1 MDTACSALVIFGVTG
16 DLVRKK
22 VFAALYELQL
32 LDRLNMPVIGVGR
45 SDWNDDTLR
54 RTAET
59 AIRSHAADDVVDDA
73 MHAVLDGLTY
83 VRGNYSSTD
92 LYETLQRSVAAH
104 ELVLYYLAVPPTV
117 FGAIITGLGGTAGS
131 GRARLLIEK
140 PFGSDL
146 ATARSLRDLV
156 EQHFDAEQL
165 FAVDHYLQKES
176 LQNILV
182 LRFGNRMLEP
192 TWNREHIDSISVTM
206 AEAFGIE
213 GRAGFFDS
221 NGTLRDVVQNHM
233 FQTVAALAM
242 EAPAS
247 ASAND
252 MNDARAQLLG
262 YVAPL
267 TLTDVV
273 FGQYDGYLD
282 VDGVSPGST
291 TDTFVNARLSIDND
305 RWQDVSWTITAGK
318 ALEEN
323 LSEVVVTFKPASAP
337 MFISN
342 ECEPEPNQLRIRMA
356 PEESIV
362 LTMQARSSAV
372 PLGTA
377 RTSLAAADNYRPT
390 ERLEAYARIFD
401 DARRGDQTQFASCE
415 VLEQCW
421 RILDG
426 VVHRT
431 NSPKTYARGSEGPR
445 LAPMSSAN
453 ESVQRSR

>member
-1 MDTACSALVIFGVTG
+1 MEIACSALVIFGVTG

-45 SDWNDDTLR
+45 SNWNDDTLR

-59 AIRSHAADDVVDDA
+59 AIRSHAADDVVNDA
-73 MHAVLDGLTY
+73 MHAVLGRLTY
-83 VRGNYSSTD
+83 VRGDYSSND

-104 ELVLYYLAVPPTV
+104 EMVLYYLAVPPTV

-131 GRARLLIEK
+131 ERARVLIEK

-146 ATARSLRDLV
+146 ETARS
-156 EQHFDAEQL
+156 
-165 FAVDHYLQKES
+165 
-176 LQNILV
+176 
-182 LRFGNRMLEP
+182 
-192 TWNREHIDSISVTM
+192 
-206 AEAFGIE
+206 
-213 GRAGFFDS
+213 
-221 NGTLRDVVQNHM
+221 
-233 FQTVAALAM
+233 
-242 EAPAS
+242 
-247 ASAND
+247 
-252 MNDARAQLLG
+252 
-262 YVAPL
+262 PL

-291 TDTFVNARLSIDND
+291 TDTFVHARLSIDND
-305 RWQDVSWTITAGK
+305 RWRDVSWTITAGK

-342 ECEPEPNQLRIRMA
+342 ECEPEPNQLRVQMA

-377 RTSLAAADNYRPT
+377 RTALASADNYRPT

-401 DARRGDQTQFASCE
+401 DARRGDQTRFASCE
-415 VLEQCW
+415 VLEKCW

-431 NSPKTYARGSEGPR
+431 ITPKTYARGVRGTAPR
-445 LAPMSSAN
+445 AHVVS
-453 ESVQRSR
+453 

>member
-1 MDTACSALVIFGVTG
+1 VGSTCSALVIFGVTG

-22 VFAALYELQL
+22 VFASLYELQM

-45 SDWNDDTLR
+45 SDWTDDTLR
-54 RTAET
+54 HSAES
-59 AIRSHAADDVVDDA
+59 AIRSHAAGDLVHAA
-73 MHAVLDGLTY
+73 MQAVLDRLTY
-83 VRGNYSSTD
+83 VRGDYSSPV
-92 LYETLQRSVAAH
+92 LYESLQRLVASH
-104 ELVLYYLAVPPTV
+104 ELVLCYLAVPPTV
-117 FGAIITGLGGTAGS
+117 FGDIVNGLGGTNTS
-131 GRARLLIEK
+131 KRARLLIEK

-146 ATARSLRDLV
+146 KTAQSLRILI

-182 LRFGNRMLEP
+182 LRFGNRVLEP
-192 TWNREHIDSISVTM
+192 TWNRKHISGIAVTM

-247 ASAND
+247 SSTRD
-252 MNDARAQLLG
+252 MNDARAHLLG
-262 YVAPL
+262 CIAPL
-267 TLTDVV
+267 DLTDVV

-282 VDGVSPGST
+282 VHGVNPDST
-291 TDTFVNARLSIDND
+291 TDTFVQARLAIDND
-305 RWQDVSWTITAGK
+305 RWRDVSWTITAGK
-318 ALEEN
+318 ALAES
-323 LSEVVVTFKPASAP
+323 LSEVVVTFKAASAP
-337 MFISN
+337 MFISD
-342 ECEPEPNQLRIRMA
+342 ECEPEPNELRIRMA

-362 LTMQARSSAV
+362 LTMQARSSAM

-377 RTSLAAADNYRPT
+377 RTTLASTDSYRSI
-390 ERLEAYARIFD
+390 ERLDPYARILD

-415 VLEQCW
+415 VLEQSW

-426 VVHRT
+426 VVNRT
-431 NSPKTYARGSEGPR
+431 SEPEIYLRGSEGPR
-445 LAPMSSAN
+445 LVRG
-453 ESVQRSR
+453 ERSNGA